1 MKHCLSLLFTGLLA
15 SVSLRADESHLAK
28 ARFLVQTSA
37 AAPAAVG
44 ANGFGFE
51 AVLVV
56 TAPGFET
63 ITDPKLKLPAGSSQ
77 PLTVNADGDQF
88 SVKAAFDTA
97 AALETAYPS
106 GNYAFTG
113 SDSVFGAFNTSLALP
128 ATAFPV
134 APQIVNFTDAQTID
148 STLNF
153 DLQWN
158 AFTGA
163 NPDQDFVTLLI
174 EDDQG
179 NTVVNEDS
187 ISPSETTST
196 IYSDY
201 LEPGKTYHGT
211 LRFVK
216 LVGQSLTGFPFPK
229 AAFASETQFTV
240 KAKTTGGGGPDTT
253 APTFTQ
259 CLPDTGTTFAT
270 QFQAVAFQFSEAMDK
285 SKTGIF
291 WSATLNNQPYALE
304 AAKFQYLWDDEGKTL
319 VVTYGIA
326 SGGWPKGLT
335 LLWNLRPNPNATDA
349 LRDLAGNVLAAP
361 YAGSFYTPGGAPGC
375 EGEDTVES
383 AAYGVIKQG
392 NHLQTGPGPATGIPA
407 EGGGTLLAFFG
418 KPTPGNS
425 FNGTVTLEF
434 PAPPA
439 PKPHQLK
446 AFGQPL
452 AGFSFLSQT
461 FATQAELD
469 ANYPATT
476 YALQLRDLK
485 NPVDQQVT
493 NSVVFNLGVSTYPA
507 IPHFANF
514 AAAQTVDPAAD
525 FILQWDA
532 FAGAGTASSIQLKI
546 EDADDNEVFSAPKTC
561 SGLPL
566 PPTATSIKVPKGT
579 FEAGKTYKV
588 TITFGQASEY
598 DKTMPNV
605 PGNGVAVFSSATEM
619 TLKTIGGV
627 TATAPVFK
635 SITPVGTGRFTVV
648 VDCTVGASL
657 TLQAATSPEG
667 PYSVNLLSTNPPVS
681 PISLTL
687 PVSALAQGFV
697 RAVSN

>member
-1 MKHCLSLLFTGLLA
+1 MKHCLPFLFTGLLA
-15 SVSLRADESHLAK
+15 CVSLRAEESHLAK
-28 ARFLVQTSA
+28 AQFLVQTSA
-37 AAPAAVG
+37 AAPVAVG

-56 TAPGFET
+56 AAPGFET
-63 ITDPKLKLPAGSSQ
+63 ITSPQLKLPGGSTQ
-77 PLTVNADGDQF
+77 PLTLNGNGDQF

-97 AALETAYPS
+97 PALEAAYPS

-113 SDSVFGAFNTSLALP
+113 TDSVFGAFNTTLALP
-128 ATAFPV
+128 TTAFPV
-134 APQIVNFTDAQTID
+134 APQIVNFTEAQAID
-148 STLNF
+148 STQDF
-153 DLQWN
+153 DLKWN

-163 NPDQDFVTLLI
+163 VADQDFVTLLI

-179 NTVVNEDS
+179 NSVVTEDS

-240 KAKTTGGGGPDTT
+240 KAKSTGGGGPDTT

-259 CLPDTGTTFAT
+259 SIPETGTTFTT
-270 QFQAVAFQFSEAMDK
+270 QFQAVAFQFNEAMDK
-285 SKTGIF
+285 TRTGVF
-291 WSATLNNQPYALE
+291 WSATLNDQPYALD
-304 AAKFQYLWDDEGKTL
+304 ATKFQYLWDDEGKTL
-319 VVTYGIA
+319 VVTYAVA

-335 LLWNLRPNPNATDA
+335 LLWNLRPNPNAADA

-375 EGEDTVES
+375 EGEDMVEA

-407 EGGGTLLAFFG
+407 DGGGTLLAFFG
-418 KPTPGNS
+418 KPNQGTG
-425 FNGTVTLEF
+425 FNPTVTLEF

-446 AFGQPL
+446 AFGQPVV
-452 AGFSFLSQT
+452 GFSFLSQT

-476 YALQLRDLK
+476 YALQLRNLS

-493 NSVVFNLGVSTYPA
+493 NSVVFNLGTGAYPA

-514 AAAQTVDPAAD
+514 AAAQAVDPAAD
-525 FILQWDA
+525 FTLQWDA
-532 FAGAGTASSIQLKI
+532 YAGAGTASSIQLKI
-546 EDADDNEVFSAPKTC
+546 DDADGNQVFSAPKTC

-566 PPTATSIKVPKGT
+566 PPTATSIKIPKGT
-579 FEAGKTYKV
+579 FEAGKTYTV

-605 PGNGVAVFSSATEM
+605 PGKGVAVFSSSTEM
-619 TLKTIGGV
+619 TLKTIGGTV
-627 TATAPVFK
+627 VTAPVFK
-635 SITPVGTGRFTVV
+635 SITSVGTGLFAVT

-657 TLQAATSPEG
+657 TFQSTASLEAPNF
-667 PYSVNLLSTNPPVS
+667 VNVLTTNPPVS
-681 PISLTL
+681 PITVTL
-687 PVSALAQGFV
+687 PLSGSAQGFI